1 VCHSSLVTLATNPF
15 IVSILYLFCVPE
27 GKSCVKRSSVLP
39 RVKRNRLVFVP
50 DFTRDYFLSNL
61 SRRNVELRSV
71 LIKPLTPRTSYGETS
86 VNRTFKSVDKIL
98 WCYQSN
104 ETSSAVLSLSTIYV
118 VCSSNFKICG
128 QIPMVLP
135 FN

>member
-1 VCHSSLVTLATNPF
+1 M
-15 IVSILYLFCVPE
+15 
-27 GKSCVKRSSVLP
+27 SSVQVSYL

-71 LIKPLTPRTSYGETS
+71 LIKPLTPRTSYSETS
-86 VNRTFKSVDKIL
+86 VTRTFKSVDKII

-104 ETSSAVLSLSTIYV
+104 ETS
-118 VCSSNFKICG
+118 
-128 QIPMVLP
+128 
-135 FN
+135 